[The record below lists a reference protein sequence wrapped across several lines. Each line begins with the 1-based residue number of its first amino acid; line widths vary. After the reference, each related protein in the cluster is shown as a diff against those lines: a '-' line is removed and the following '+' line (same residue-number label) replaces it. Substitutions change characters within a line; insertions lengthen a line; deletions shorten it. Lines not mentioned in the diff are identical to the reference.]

1 MRISPEVEIALS
13 VAANDAARR
22 RHEYITIEHLL
33 YALLLDET
41 TAGVFRHA
49 GGDPTALKKRLDKYL
64 SEQLE
69 PLADDAQTTPTP
81 SLGVQRAIR
90 RAATH
95 VKSSGKEEV
104 TGANVLIAM
113 FAERDSF
120 AVALMEEQGVTRLD
134 VVSYVSHGFS
144 KLDEEDSEASK
155 SNGAEPA
162 EEAARP
168 AKDPLKAYTVNL
180 NEEAQNARIDPL
192 VGRENEVA
200 RIVQI
205 LARRKKNNPLLVGD
219 AGVGKTAIAE
229 GLALKIQRNEVPKA
243 LSGATV
249 YALDMGA
256 LLAGTRFRGDFEE
269 RIKAVLKALEKNERA
284 ILFIDEIHTIVG
296 AGATTGGSMD
306 ASNLLKP
313 ALATG
318 RLRCIGST
326 TFNEFRQHFEKDRA
340 LARRFQRVEVNEPS
354 VEDTVKILQG
364 LRKQYEEFHGVTYT
378 EDALRSAVE
387 LSAKYLHDRKLPD
400 KAIDLIDETGAAKK
414 LEVAVSFDG
423 SAARSPRAPQPS
435 EGKEAEGKPPVVDVP
450 DIEAVLARMAQIPP
464 REVTTSDKERLR
476 NLEADLKAVVFGQ
489 DAALHQLA
497 SAIKLSRAGLR
508 APEKPIGSFLLTG
521 PTGVGKTEA
530 ARQLA
535 KVMGIAFHRFDMS
548 EYMEAHTVSRLIGAP
563 PGYVGFDQGGLL
575 TDAIAKTPHAVL
587 LLDEIEKAHPQI
599 FNILLQVMDH
609 GRLTD
614 HTGKQTDFRHVVL
627 LMTSNIGVRDLQRRA
642 VGFGGAGGEDR
653 EKPGID
659 REYKQ
664 LFSPEFRNRLDA
676 KIQFAPLD
684 PAVMRSIVG
693 KFVRE
698 LSGQLAERKVT
709 IELTDAATE
718 YLAKAGYDP
727 DNGAR
732 PLARVIQ
739 EEIKRPLGDELLF
752 GKLEH
757 GGRVVVDV
765 EKTDDKDKLVF
776 RFDGRREEN

>member
-1 MRISPEVEIALS
+1 MRISPEVEIALN

-22 RHEYITIEHLL
+22 RHEYFTVEHLL
-33 YALLLDET
+33 YALLLDEA
-41 TAGVFRHA
+41 TATVIRHA
-49 GGDPTALKKRLDKYL
+49 GGDPGVLKKRLDRYL
-64 SEQLE
+64 TENVERLE
-69 PLADDAQTTPTP
+69 GSTADSPNP
-81 SLGVQRAIR
+81 SVGVQRALQ
-90 RAATH
+90 RALAH
-95 VKSSGKEEV
+95 VRSSGKEEV
-104 TGANVLIAM
+104 TGANVLIAIYS
-113 FAERDSF
+113 ERDSY
-120 AVALMEEQGVTRLD
+120 AVTLLEEQGVTRLD
-134 VVSYVSHGFS
+134 VVSYVSHGVS
-144 KLDEEDSEASK
+144 KLDDEQSAAGKTAGVDADGE
-155 SNGAEPA
+155 GA
-162 EEAARP
+162 RT

-180 NEEAQNARIDPL
+180 NEEARTSRIDPL

-200 RIVQI
+200 RIIQI

-229 GLALKIQRNEVPKA
+229 GLALKIQRGAVPKS
-243 LSGATV
+243 LLKATV

-256 LLAGTRFRGDFEE
+256 MLAGTRYRGDFEE
-269 RIKAVLKALEKNERA
+269 RVKAVLKALQKLDNA

-313 ALATG
+313 ALASG
-318 RLRCIGST
+318 RLRCLGST
-326 TFNEFRQHFEKDRA
+326 TFQEYRQHFEKDRA

-354 VEDTVKILQG
+354 VEDTVKILEG
-364 LRKQYEEFHGVTYT
+364 LRKQYEDFHTVRYSD
-378 EDALRSAVE
+378 DALRAAAE
-387 LSAKYLHDRKLPD
+387 LGAKYLHDRKLPD

-414 LEVAVSFDG
+414 LASSVGPGNEV
-423 SAARSPRAPQPS
+423 
-435 EGKEAEGKPPVVDVP
+435 PVVDVS
-450 DIEAVLARMAQIPP
+450 DVELVLARMAQIPP
-464 REVTTSDKERLR
+464 REVSTSDRERLKS
-476 NLEADLKAVVFGQ
+476 LEAELKAVVYGQ
-489 DAALHQLA
+489 DSAIRELV

-521 PTGVGKTEA
+521 PTGVGKTEVA
-530 ARQLA
+530 KQLA

-587 LLDEIEKAHPQI
+587 LLDEIEKAHPQV

-614 HTGKQTDFRHVVL
+614 HNGKQTDFRHVIL

-642 VGFGGAGGEDR
+642 VGFGGADGGDR
-653 EKPGID
+653 ERPNVD

-676 KIQFAPLD
+676 KIAFRPLD
-684 PAVMRSIVG
+684 PGVMRSIVA

-698 LSGQLAERKVT
+698 LGEQLAVRGVT
-709 IELTDAATE
+709 IELTEAATE

-739 EEIKRPLGDELLF
+739 EEVKSPLGDELLF
-752 GKLEH
+752 GALEQGGHVTVDQTDGKL
-757 GGRVVVDV
+757 RF
-765 EKTDDKDKLVF
+765 VF
-776 RFDGRREEN
+776 GPKKS

>member
-22 RHEYITIEHLL
+22 RHEYVTIEHLL

-41 TAGVFRHA
+41 TANVVRHA
-49 GGDPTALKKRLDKYL
+49 GGDPRALKKRLDAFL

-69 PLADDAQTTPTP
+69 PLPEESAGAPTP

-90 RAATH
+90 RAVNH
-95 VKSSGKEEV
+95 VKSSGKDEV
-104 TGANVLIAM
+104 TGANVLIAL
-113 FAERDSF
+113 FAERDSY
-120 AVALMEEQGVTRLD
+120 AVTLMEEQGITRLD
-134 VVSYVSHGFS
+134 VVSYVSHGVS
-144 KLDEEDSEASK
+144 KLDEEQSEAGK
-155 SNGAEPA
+155 AGGV
-162 EEAARP
+162 EADADAPRP

-180 NEEAQNARIDPL
+180 NEEAQKARIDPL
-192 VGRENEVA
+192 VGRENEVV
-200 RIVQI
+200 RIVHI
-205 LARRKKNNPLLVGD
+205 LARRKKNNVLLVGD

-229 GLALKIQRNEVPKA
+229 GLALKIHRGEVPKA
-243 LSGATV
+243 LSGSTV

-256 LLAGTRFRGDFEE
+256 LLAGTRYRGDFEE
-269 RIKAVLKALEKNERA
+269 RIKAVIKALQNIQGA

-326 TFNEFRQHFEKDRA
+326 TFQEFRQHFEKDRA

-354 VEDTVKILQG
+354 VEDTVKILEG
-364 LRKQYEEFHGVTYT
+364 LRKQYEEFHGVRYA
-378 EDALRSAVE
+378 DKALRAAAE
-387 LSAKYLHDRKLPD
+387 LGSKYLHDRKLPD

-414 LEVAVSFDG
+414 LALA
-423 SAARSPRAPQPS
+423 SASGEPPADV
-435 EGKEAEGKPPVVDVP
+435 PVVDVS
-450 DIEAVLARMAQIPP
+450 DVEQVLARMAQIPP
-464 REVTTSDKERLR
+464 REVSTSDKERLR
-476 NLEADLKAVVFGQ
+476 SLETELNGVVFGQ
-489 DAALHQLA
+489 GDAIRQLV
-497 SAIKLSRAGLR
+497 SAIRLSRAGLR

-521 PTGVGKTEA
+521 PTGVGKTEVA
-530 ARQLA
+530 KQLA
-535 KVMGIAFHRFDMS
+535 KAMGVAFHRFDMS

-614 HTGKQTDFRHVVL
+614 HNGKQTDFRHVVM

-642 VGFGGAGGEDR
+642 VGFGGPEGKDR
-653 EKPGID
+653 EKPDVD
-659 REYKQ
+659 RDYKQ

-676 KIQFAPLD
+676 KIAFRPLD
-684 PAVMRSIVG
+684 PRVMQSIVT

-698 LSGQLAERKVT
+698 LSEQLAARGVT
-709 IELTDAATE
+709 IELTDAATD
-718 YLAKAGYDP
+718 YLAAKGYDP

-732 PLARVIQ
+732 PLARVMQ
-739 EEIKRPLGDELLF
+739 EEVKRPLSDELLF
-752 GKLEH
+752 GTLEN
-757 GGRVVVDV
+757 GGRVVVDA
-765 EKTDDKDKLVF
+765 KDDKLAF
-776 RFDGRREEN
+776 RFEKREETEGSEDQKKDPS

>member
-13 VAANDAARR
+13 VAASDAARR
-22 RHEYITIEHLL
+22 RHEYMTIEHLL

-41 TAGVFRHA
+41 TAAVVRHA
-49 GGDPTALKKRLDKYL
+49 GGDPAVIKKRLERYL
-64 SEQLE
+64 AESVE
-69 PLADDAQTTPTP
+69 PLPEDAATTPTP

-90 RAATH
+90 RAVNH

-113 FAERDSF
+113 FAEHDSY
-120 AVALMEEQGVTRLD
+120 AVTAMEEGGITRLD
-134 VVSYVSHGFS
+134 VVSYVSHGVS
-144 KLDEEDSEASK
+144 KADDDGPQTEKGGGES
-155 SNGAEPA
+155 AEGEGVA
-162 EEAARP
+162 P

-180 NEEAQNARIDPL
+180 NEEAEKSRIDPL

-229 GLALKIQRNEVPKA
+229 GLARKIVKGEVPRA
-243 LSGATV
+243 LLGSTV
-249 YALDMGA
+249 YSLDMGA

-269 RIKAVLKALEKNERA
+269 RIKQTIKAIQKIDKA

-296 AGATTGGSMD
+296 AGATSGGSMD

-313 ALATG
+313 ALASG

-326 TFNEFRQHFEKDRA
+326 TFNEYRQHFEKDRA
-340 LARRFQRVEVNEPS
+340 LSRRFQRVEVNEPS
-354 VEDTVKILQG
+354 LEDAVKIVEG
-364 LRKQYEEFHGVTYT
+364 LASQYEEFHGVKY
-378 EDALRSAVE
+378 EPAALRAAAE
-387 LSAKYLHDRKLPD
+387 LSSKFLHDRKLPD
-400 KAIDLIDETGAAKK
+400 SAIDLMDETGAAKK
-414 LEVAVSFDG
+414 LATSDL
-423 SAARSPRAPQPS
+423 
-435 EGKEAEGKPPVVDVP
+435 AEGVTPDTTVTVA

-464 REVTTSDKERLR
+464 RDVSRNDKERLR
-476 NLEADLKAVVFGQ
+476 SLETDLRGVVFGQ
-489 DAALHQLA
+489 EEAIGQLVA
-497 SAIKLSRAGLR
+497 AIKLSRAGLR
-508 APEKPIGSFLLTG
+508 SPEKPIGSFLLTG
-521 PTGVGKTEA
+521 PTGVGKTEVA
-530 ARQLA
+530 KQLA
-535 KVMGIAFHRFDMS
+535 KVMGVAFLRFDMS
-548 EYMEAHTVSRLIGAP
+548 EYMESHTVSRLIGAP

-575 TDAIAKTPHAVL
+575 TDGIAKTPHAVL

-614 HTGKQTDFRHVVL
+614 HNGKQTDFRHVIL

-642 VGFGGAGGEDR
+642 VGFGEADGSERAKSGL
-653 EKPGID
+653 D

-676 KIQFAPLD
+676 KIQFKALD
-684 PAVMRSIVG
+684 PAVMKSIVG
-693 KFVRE
+693 KFVKE
-698 LSGQLAERKVT
+698 LAGQLAERKVT
-709 IELTDAATE
+709 IELTPAATD
-718 YLAKAGYDP
+718 YLAEKGYDK

-739 EEIKRPLGDELLF
+739 DEVKRPLGDELLF
-752 GKLEH
+752 GKLEN
-757 GGRVVVDV
+757 GGHLTLDV
-765 EKTDDKDKLVF
+765 ATEDGEKKIVF
-776 RFDGRREEN
+776 RIGEEKAAEPASS